1 VAPYTNTLVHR
12 YSFGESA
19 GSGTAA
25 DSVGGADGAV
35 DAGAYING
43 SGSVTF
49 DGNSDGN
56 YDSDVKLPAGIVSG
70 MDAITIEVWGN
81 MGYPTNYAALFGF
94 GAQDA
99 LTPADGANYIQ
110 FQPFTGA
117 TPPTANLLF
126 GKGDPGNA
134 NEEDAT
140 LQLVS
145 GGKTNYLSGNMHLA
159 CVFAPYAGYVAL
171 YTNGVLAAI
180 NNNVVNALATTLGD
194 DPINYLGESLY
205 GVDPWFNG
213 SIDEFRIYNGA
224 LTAGQILADYALGPN
239 QVIGTPKN
247 VSLSVKVSGDPALV
261 LSWTTNT
268 ALVAVMSTPTL
279 GPGASWTAVTGYPL
293 VVTNH
298 NYQMTI
304 PAAAVSGQKF
314 FRLQQY

>member
-1 VAPYTNTLVHR
+1 
-12 YSFGESA
+12 
-19 GSGTAA
+19 
-25 DSVGGADGAV
+25 VGGADGTV
-35 DAGAYING
+35 DAGATING

-56 YDSDVKLPAGIVSG
+56 YDSDVVLPAGIVSG
-70 MDAITIEVWGN
+70 MDAVTIEAWAN
-81 MGYPTNYAALFGF
+81 FRYPPNAYAPIFAFGDSDTS
-94 GAQDA
+94 A
-99 LTPADGANYIQ
+99 TPEGENYIA

-126 GKGDPGNA
+126 GKGDPGYA

-145 GGKTNYLSGNMHLA
+145 GGVTNYLNGYVHIVG
-159 CVFAPYAGYVAL
+159 VFNPYAGYVAL

-180 NNNVVNALATTLGD
+180 NNNVMNALAATLGD

-205 GVDPWFNG
+205 GGDPWFNG

-224 LTAGQILADYALGPN
+224 LRAGQILADYALGPN
-239 QVIGTPKN
+239 QLIGTNKI
-247 VSLSVKVSGDPALV
+247 VSLSAKVSGDPAVV
-261 LSWTTNT
+261 LSWPTNS
-268 ALVAVMSTPTL
+268 ALVAVMSSSTL
-279 GPGASWTAVTGYPL
+279 GSGASWSAVTGYPL
-293 VVTNH
+293 VIVGT

-304 PAAAVSGQKF
+304 PAAAVSGQRY